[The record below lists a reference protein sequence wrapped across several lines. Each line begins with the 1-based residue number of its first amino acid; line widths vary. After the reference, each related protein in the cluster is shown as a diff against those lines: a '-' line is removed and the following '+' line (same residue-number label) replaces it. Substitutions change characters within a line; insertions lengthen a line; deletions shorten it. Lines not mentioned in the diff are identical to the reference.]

1 MNQLL
6 KLEIEPIVQMYR
18 RGSLDIA
25 GEESYRN
32 WIASKCERIP
42 RDDFKAI
49 VALVLQSPPRVRP
62 SYKVFFALWKKI
74 QEGRA
79 EAYREKVRSE
89 KPQDVIER
97 FTYSSATWDMF
108 NKELAYLKDHKKA
121 EKDKDMGTDT
131 NSIDIP
137 FV

>member
-6 KLEIEPIVQMYR
+6 KLELEPVVMFYR
-18 RGSLDIA
+18 RGSLDIE

-89 KPQDVIER
+89 KKEEAPR
-97 FTYSSATWDMF
+97 FTYSSATWEMF
-108 NKELAYLKDHKKA
+108 HKEMDYLAKCKKA
-121 EKDKDMGTDT
+121 EKDKDMGDDT